1 MNITKRALS
10 AVALAGA
17 ALSLAGTAHASQVA
31 DNDTNPMINRDE
43 STNLYEET
51 LVDSANQG
59 MLNWINPMTIASSLP
74 GPLLG

>member
-17 ALSLAGTAHASQVA
+17 ALSLAEVAHASQVVE
-31 DNDTNPMINRDE
+31 NGTTSMINRDE
-43 STNLYEET
+43 STNLYED
-51 LVDSANQG
+51 LSDSVAEGMGNVIRPLANVPR
-59 MLNWINPMTIASSLP
+59 LT